1 MWISGKHLVLYL
13 FDCGVHLIDT
23 STGGGVWET
32 WTKHPMKHFFKCLKN
47 PSVFSR
53 GIFQV
58 LKKVVQ
64 GQQHLISQGLI
75 ALGWWQKTLSKM
87 HFDEAKSIRLRL
99 MLFCL
104 ILMHFALCFLPSS
117 LCNALGWW
125 QKPLSKMH
133 SDVAKKHSASP
144 HAFLPHPHAFCF
156 VIFVIILV
164 VCTWMMTKALSKM
177 HSDEAKKHSASP
189 HAFLPHPHAFCFV
202 LFVIILVHSWDIK
215 CCCPWATFFNTWKIP
230 LEKTLGFF
238 KHLKKCF
245 MGCLVQVSQT
255 PPPAEVCII

>member
-1 MWISGKHLVLYL
+1 MIK
-13 FDCGVHLIDT
+13 T
-23 STGGGVWET
+23 SAGGGVLET
-32 WTKHPMKHFFKCLKN
+32 WIKHPMKYFFKCLKN

-87 HFDEAKSIRLRL
+87 HFDEAKSIRLCL

-133 SDVAKKHSASP
+133 SDV
-144 HAFLPHPHAFCF
+144 
-156 VIFVIILV
+156 
-164 VCTWMMTKALSKM
+164 
-177 HSDEAKKHSASP
+177 AKKHSASP

-255 PPPAEVCII
+255 PPPVEVSIKCTP

>member
-1 MWISGKHLVLYL
+1 MLEKPEPNTPW
-13 FDCGVHLIDT
+13 
-23 STGGGVWET
+23 STFQ
-32 WTKHPMKHFFKCLKN
+32 MLKN

-75 ALGWWQKTLSKM
+75 ALRWWQKTLSKM
-87 HFDEAKSIRLRL
+87 HFDEAKSIQLHL

-133 SDVAKKHSASP
+133 LDVAKKHSASP
-144 HAFLPHPHAFCF
+144 HTFLPHPYA
-156 VIFVIILV
+156 I
-164 VCTWMMTKALSKM
+164 
-177 HSDEAKKHSASP
+177 
-189 HAFLPHPHAFCFV
+189 CFV
-202 LFVIILVHSWDIK
+202 LFVIILMYSLDIK
-215 CCCPWATFFNTWKIP
+215 CCWPWTTFWI
-230 LEKTLGFF
+230 LEISLQKNSLGFF
-238 KHLKKCF
+238 
-245 MGCLVQVSQT
+245 
-255 PPPAEVCII
+255 